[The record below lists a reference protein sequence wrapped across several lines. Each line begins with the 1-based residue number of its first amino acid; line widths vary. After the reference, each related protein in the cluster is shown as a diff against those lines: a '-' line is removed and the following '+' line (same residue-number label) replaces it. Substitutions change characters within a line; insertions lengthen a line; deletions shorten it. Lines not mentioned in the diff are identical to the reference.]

1 MYGPDEREMFISGQV
16 LTDGYYNGQTSRL
29 SLFQYIGL
37 SFLYNYFDEY
47 EIPFDDGFIKIED
60 MMKAVILKFG

>member
-1 MYGPDEREMFISGQV
+1 V
-16 LTDGYYNGQTSRL
+16 LTDGYYNGQTSRIN
-29 SLFQYIGL
+29 LFQFIGL